1 MSTATLYES
10 TANLGVIPPA
20 ERIESDDA
28 LYEIVHGQRV
38 EVPSMSL
45 TASRIATRLGVSLSR
60 FAEEHK
66 LGEVIIEGLF
76 HLPLSDDL
84 SKSRRPDVAYISF
97 ARIAAGSP
105 SDVESDAGEL
115 VPDLAI
121 EVTSP
126 SDPAEA
132 QRAKVLEYFQA
143 GVQRVWVVYPKLRL
157 VDVFDS
163 ATNVRVFGPDDTI
176 VGDPLLPGF
185 RLPLAQ
191 LFAPFGAAR
200 T

>member
-1 MSTATLYES
+1 MNTANLYES
-10 TANLGVIPPA
+10 TADLGLIPPA
-20 ERIESDDA
+20 EQIESDDA

-38 EVPSMSL
+38 EVPLMSL

-97 ARIAAGSP
+97 ARIP
-105 SDVESDAGEL
+105 TEPPLDVESDAGEL

-132 QRAKVLEYFQA
+132 QRAKVLEYFRA
-143 GVQRVWVVYPKLRL
+143 GVQRVLVVYPKLRV
-157 VDVFDS
+157 VDVFES
-163 ATNVRVFGPDDTI
+163 ATNVRVFGPDDTL

-191 LFAPFGAAR
+191 LFAPFGAA
-200 T
+200 

>member
-10 TANLGVIPPA
+10 TADLGLIRPA

-28 LYEIVHGQRV
+28 LYEVVHGQRV
-38 EVPSMSL
+38 AGPSMSL

-66 LGEVIIEGLF
+66 FGEVIIEGLF

-97 ARIAAGSP
+97 ARIPAEP
-105 SDVESDAGEL
+105 PLDVESDAGEL

-132 QRAKVLEYFQA
+132 QRAKVLEYFRA
-143 GVQRVWVVYPKLRL
+143 GVQRVWVVYPKLRV
-157 VDVFDS
+157 VDVFES
-163 ATNVRVFGPDDTI
+163 ATSVRVFGPDDTLD
-176 VGDPLLPGF
+176 GDPLLPGF

-191 LFAPFGAAR
+191 LFAPFGAA
-200 T
+200 